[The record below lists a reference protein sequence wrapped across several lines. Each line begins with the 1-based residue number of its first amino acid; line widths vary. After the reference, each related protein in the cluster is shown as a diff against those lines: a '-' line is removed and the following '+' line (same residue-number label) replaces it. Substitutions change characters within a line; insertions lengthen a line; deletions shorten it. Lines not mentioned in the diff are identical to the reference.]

1 MHDMETFVRALGA
14 LSLALWLTTWAFR
27 METTVRRRIQVAAFL
42 VFGLAML
49 IALYQTVVYF
59 WR

>member
-1 MHDMETFVRALGA
+1 MQDSETLVRALGA

-27 METTVRRRIQVAAFL
+27 METTARRRMQTGAFL
-42 VFGLAML
+42 VFGLALM
-49 IALYQTVVYF
+49 IAIFQTVAYF